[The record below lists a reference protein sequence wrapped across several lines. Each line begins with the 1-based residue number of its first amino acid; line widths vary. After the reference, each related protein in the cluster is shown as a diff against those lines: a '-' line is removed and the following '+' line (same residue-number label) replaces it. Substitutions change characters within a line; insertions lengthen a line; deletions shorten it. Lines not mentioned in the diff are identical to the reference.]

1 MSVREQQDDVIS
13 IVTPS
18 FNQGEFIEGT
28 IRSVLSQRGQFYLD
42 YIIRDGGSGDDSV
55 RIIEHYE
62 NLLRQHCNSVERFG
76 LRFYVSPNKDF
87 KWNQCL
93 GISYRWA
100 SERDQGQS
108 DAINQGMRIAKGRIA
123 AFINSDDLYLPG
135 AFQAIF
141 TLDWGDADFAFGKG
155 MWISKEGHDLLFY
168 PTYKPSRY
176 SLYYQCTLCQPT
188 VFFRKDA
195 FIRLGDFSLK
205 YHCTFDYE
213 YWLRAIFQ
221 NCKFKYIRQPLACS
235 RMYHANKSLRGK
247 DLVADE
253 VRNLKR
259 TYYEDAAVKLSKLGS
274 WLSYLRVQKAT
285 VRRVNKL
292 NMLMGR
298 HA

>member
-1 MSVREQQDDVIS
+1 
-13 IVTPS
+13 
-18 FNQGEFIEGT
+18 
-28 IRSVLSQRGQFYLD
+28 
-42 YIIRDGGSGDDSV
+42 
-55 RIIEHYE
+55 
-62 NLLRQHCNSVERFG
+62 VERFG

-235 RMYHANKSLRGK
+235 RMYYANKSLRGK

-253 VRNLKR
+253 VRDLKR